1 MWCQFYVLSIYFE
14 YHKNKWG
21 KKVLFKNHPDTSTAY
36 SHSVLV
42 YLHCKQ
48 SQVTEIVFIK
58 SWKMLY
64 FSMKCDM
71 ILLCHRAQMCKQ
83 LWNCLQG
90 INFLYVICKFLVTQ
104 WLHNAYWHF
113 KRSFSVSK
121 IISLAFANQTLC
133 YGFLAIDIFIYILNG
148 PCNPEYLEETFLC
161 HIHTVQINGRHFFR
175 DEILIILR
183 FVAIVNLTSPRP
195 KS

>member
-58 SWKMLY
+58 SWKNVV
-64 FSMKCDM
+64 
-71 ILLCHRAQMCKQ
+71 LLDEMWYDIIMSSRTDV
-83 LWNCLQG
+83 WNSLQG

-121 IISLAFANQTLC
+121 IISLAFANQILC

-161 HIHTVQINGRHFFR
+161 HIHTVQISGRHFFR

-183 FVAIVNLTSPRP
+183 FVAIVNLASRRP